1 MGIDN
6 FKLLLKGNRLLSLDV
21 IQLAIASSVR
31 AALSKARLSNSVRV
45 EPKKGIFPALGWEA
59 EQQPVYSTQSCLRI
73 HSTVSSIGVR

>member
-1 MGIDN
+1 MHIDN

-31 AALSKARLSNSVRV
+31 VALSKARLSNSVRV

-59 EQQPVYSTQSCLRI
+59 EEQPAHSPQSFPRI